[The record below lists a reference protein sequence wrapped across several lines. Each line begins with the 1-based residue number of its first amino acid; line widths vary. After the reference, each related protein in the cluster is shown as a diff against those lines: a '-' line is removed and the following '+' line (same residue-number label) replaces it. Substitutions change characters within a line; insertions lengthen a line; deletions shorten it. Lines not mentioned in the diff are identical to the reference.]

1 MRIGIIG
8 TSEIA
13 FRRFLPALKKC
24 KEFTYVGV
32 ATRPVEPPERS
43 KAFQDTYGGKIYPN
57 FDELIKDES
66 LNAVYVPLPSGL
78 HYEWGKKVLEAGKHL
93 LLEKPFTTNIEDTKK
108 LIALANE
115 KGLAVHENYM
125 FAFHNQLSAID
136 EIVKKGTIGDVRLYR
151 IAFGFPKRSEGDF
164 RYNKAL
170 GGGAL
175 LDCCGYTLK
184 LASML
189 LGGNAKVA
197 YSHLNYVDGYDV
209 DMYGSAAVINDEG
222 TTAQLSFGMDNSYKC
237 ELEIWGSKGCFKTN
251 RILTAPVDFEPTA
264 EIIIDNETKTIT
276 LPSDDT
282 FAKSIMK
289 FYECIQNEDIRK
301 QNEIDIIKQAMLVQ
315 CIKESEKN

>member
-1 MRIGIIG
+1 MKIGIIG

-24 KEFTYVGV
+24 KEFTYAGV
-32 ATRPVEPPERS
+32 ATRPVENPEKS
-43 KAFQDTYGGKIYPN
+43 KAFKDTFGGKIYN
-57 FDELIKDES
+57 NYDELLKDES
-66 LNAVYVPLPSGL
+66 IEAVYVPLPSGL
-78 HYEWGKKVLEAGKHL
+78 HYEWGKKVLEEGKHL

-115 KGLAVHENYM
+115 KNLAVHENYM

-151 IAFGFPKRSEGDF
+151 IAFGFPKRAESDF

-170 GGGAL
+170 GGGSL
-175 LDCCGYTLK
+175 LDCGGYTLK

-189 LGGNAKVA
+189 LGSSAKVV

-209 DMYGSAAVINDEG
+209 DMFGSAAVINDEG

-264 EIIIDNETKTIT
+264 EIIIANDTKTIT

-289 FYECIQNEDIRK
+289 FYECVTDENIRK
-301 QNEIDIIKQAMLVQ
+301 QNQIDIIKQAELVEQ
-315 CIKESEKN
+315 IIERK